1 MSIQWN
7 EIEYEINNK
16 KILSNI
22 NGKAYVGKILCILG
36 SSGAGKTCLID
47 IITGERNLTKGNIIM
62 DKNNRIAYVNQ
73 NVTLHPFQTVKE
85 TLKFYNTL
93 MNKIPISDEIINNYI
108 TEFGLWGKKDMFVGN
123 TGTNRLSG
131 GEKKRLSILCSFVMD
146 PDILFLDE
154 PTSGLDAKFALKI
167 MQIIKKYIQEKNIIC
182 ICSVHQPRQEIWELI
197 DDVLILNQG
206 KQLYYGSRENVKTLL
221 LNNSIVNNK
230 ISDVDLVLDSIDI
243 LEVVNVPVVYKVND
257 IRNDIEYCVVT
268 TNDTVIKCSTNDTV
282 IKGYPSIST
291 KLFILLERNISL
303 YYRSIHILFLKILL
317 VVLIGIIEMFILGS
331 GNYILEQ
338 LLIKK
343 NLFGCL
349 RFVTFCI
356 IKIFNVSILPI
367 SSISL
372 FFDSKDIY
380 DNELKNKL
388 YNYQIYFS
396 ITTITET
403 LIQIITSMLY
413 ATITWLPKYNSHTD
427 YFMLYL
433 LVIVIQTLI
442 ANGLVQSLVTVLN
455 NRDLSL
461 IIIAGYLS
469 LSFLLLIGGNINY
482 QNEFFGM
489 LQFISFLKY
498 PVTILLLKLSEFNDV
513 DSNVNLL
520 ISSMNIDYKVVSK
533 LGISGHI
540 MIMLGIYLLL
550 IIISYINI
558 SRK

>member
-1 MSIQWN
+1 MQWN
-7 EIEYEINNK
+7 EIEYDINQK

-22 NGKAYVGKILCILG
+22 NGKAYAGKILCLLG

-47 IITGERNLTKGNIIM
+47 IITGVRKFTKGNIIM

-85 TLKFYNTL
+85 TLTFYNRI
-93 MNKIPISDEIINNYI
+93 MNKIPISDEIIDKYI
-108 TEFGLWGKKDMFVGN
+108 IEFGLWEKKNMLVGSTGK
-123 TGTNRLSG
+123 NRLSG
-131 GEKKRLSILCSFVMD
+131 GEKKRLSILCAFVMD
-146 PDILFLDE
+146 SDILLLDE

-167 MQIIKKYIQEKNIIC
+167 MQIIKNYIQEKNIIC
-182 ICSVHQPRQEIWELI
+182 ICSVHQPRQQIWELI
-197 DDVLILNQG
+197 DDVLILNKG
-206 KQLYYGSRENVKTLL
+206 EQLYYGSRENVKTLL
-221 LNNSIVNNK
+221 LNNSIINNNN

-243 LEVVNVPVVYKVND
+243 LKEKNILVD
-257 IRNDIEYCVVT
+257 SNDIENNIECNTIVTNKVV
-268 TNDTVIKCSTNDTV
+268 KY
-282 IKGYPSIST
+282 YPSILT
-291 KLFILLERNISL
+291 KVKILLNRNISL
-303 YYRSIHILFLKILL
+303 YYRSIHLLFLKFLL
-317 VVLIGIIEMFILGS
+317 VVLIGIIEMVVLGS

-338 LLIKK
+338 LVIKK
-343 NLFGCL
+343 TLFSSL

-356 IKIFNVSILPI
+356 VKIFNVSILPI

-388 YNYQIYFS
+388 YNYQTYFCV
-396 ITTITET
+396 TTITET
-403 LIQIITSMLY
+403 IIQIITSISY
-413 ATITWLPKYNSHTD
+413 ATITWLPKYNSYTE
-427 YFMLYL
+427 YFLLYL
-433 LVIVIQTLI
+433 LVIIIQTLI
-442 ANGLVQSLVTVLN
+442 ANALVQSLVTVIN

-461 IIIAGYLS
+461 VIIAGYLS

-482 QNEFFGM
+482 QNEFFGI

-498 PVTILLLKLSEFNDV
+498 PVTIMLLKLSELNDV
-513 DSNVNLL
+513 NNNLKLL
-520 ISSMNIDYKVVSK
+520 ITSMNIDYKLVFK

-550 IIISYINI
+550 TIISYINI

>member
-1 MSIQWN
+1 MSMQWN
-7 EIEYEINNK
+7 EIEYDINQK

-22 NGKAYVGKILCILG
+22 NGKAYAGKILCLLG

-47 IITGERNLTKGNIIM
+47 IITGVRKFTKGNIIM

-85 TLKFYNTL
+85 TLTFYNRI
-93 MNKIPISDEIINNYI
+93 MNKIPISDEIIDKYI
-108 TEFGLWGKKDMFVGN
+108 IEFGLWEKKNMLVGSTGK
-123 TGTNRLSG
+123 NRLSG
-131 GEKKRLSILCSFVMD
+131 GEKKRLSILCAFVMD
-146 PDILFLDE
+146 SDILLLDE

-167 MQIIKKYIQEKNIIC
+167 MQIIKNYIQEKNIIC
-182 ICSVHQPRQEIWELI
+182 ICSVHQPRQQIWELI
-197 DDVLILNQG
+197 DDVLILNKG
-206 KQLYYGSRENVKTLL
+206 EQLYYGSRENVKTLL
-221 LNNSIVNNK
+221 LNNSIINNNN

-243 LEVVNVPVVYKVND
+243 LKEKNILVD
-257 IRNDIEYCVVT
+257 SNDIENNIECNTIVTNKVV
-268 TNDTVIKCSTNDTV
+268 KY
-282 IKGYPSIST
+282 YPSILT
-291 KLFILLERNISL
+291 KVKILLNRNISL
-303 YYRSIHILFLKILL
+303 YYRSIHLLFLKFLL
-317 VVLIGIIEMFILGS
+317 VVLIGIIEMVVLGS

-338 LLIKK
+338 LVIKK
-343 NLFGCL
+343 TLFSSL

-356 IKIFNVSILPI
+356 VKIFNVSILPI

-388 YNYQIYFS
+388 YNYQTYFCV
-396 ITTITET
+396 TTITET
-403 LIQIITSMLY
+403 IIQIITSISY
-413 ATITWLPKYNSHTD
+413 ATITWLPKYNSYTE
-427 YFMLYL
+427 YFLLYL
-433 LVIVIQTLI
+433 LVIIIQTLI
-442 ANGLVQSLVTVLN
+442 ANALVQSLVTVIN

-461 IIIAGYLS
+461 VIIAGYLS

-482 QNEFFGM
+482 QNEFFGI

-498 PVTILLLKLSEFNDV
+498 PVTIMLLKLSELNDV
-513 DSNVNLL
+513 NNNLKLL
-520 ISSMNIDYKVVSK
+520 ITSMNIDYKLVFK

-550 IIISYINI
+550 TIISYINI

>member
-7 EIEYEINNK
+7 EIEYESNDK

-47 IITGERNLTKGNIIM
+47 IITGERKLTKGNIIM
-62 DKNNRIAYVNQ
+62 DKDSRIAYVNQ
-73 NVTLHPFQTVKE
+73 NVILHPFQTVKE
-85 TLKFYNTL
+85 TLNFYNAL
-93 MNKIPISDEIINNYI
+93 MNKIPISDQIINNYI
-108 TEFGLWGKKDMFVGN
+108 TEFGLWGKKDMLVGS
-123 TGTNRLSG
+123 TGRNRLSG
-131 GEKKRLSILCSFVMD
+131 GEKKRLSILCAFVMD

-221 LNNSIVNNK
+221 LNNSIVNNYN
-230 ISDVDLVLDSIDI
+230 ISDVDLVLDSIDSI
-243 LEVVNVPVVYKVND
+243 NFIDIGND
-257 IRNDIEYCVVT
+257 FEYCVVT
-268 TNDTVIKCSTNDTV
+268 TNDKVVKC
-282 IKGYPSIST
+282 YPSIST

-317 VVLIGIIEMFILGS
+317 VVLIGIIEMVILGS

-343 NLFGCL
+343 SLFSCL

-356 IKIFNVSILPI
+356 VKIFNVSILPI

-388 YNYQIYFS
+388 YNYKIYFGV
-396 ITTITET
+396 TTITET

-469 LSFLLLIGGNINY
+469 LSFLLLVGGNINY

-489 LQFISFLKY
+489 LQFISFLKF
-498 PVTILLLKLSEFNDV
+498 PVTILLLKLSLFNDV
-513 DSNVNLL
+513 NSNVNLL
-520 ISSMNIDYKVVSK
+520 ISSMNIDYKMVYK

-540 MIMLGIYLLL
+540 MIMCGIYLLL
-550 IIISYINI
+550 IIVSYINI